1 MSKKRKFI
9 SMIVVVVIAISQL
22 FVLVQGASY
31 QPYWNV
37 EMPNWQTQVVLGSGE
52 KGNPDHQYTQISC
65 TGGTVNKI
73 TAIAQ
78 LANGSN
84 ISKNWVEIE
93 KNVTGGTAERIPHN
107 QYIGKG
113 TGMKVMAYQKNVLS
127 KTASGS
133 IWF

>member
-1 MSKKRKFI
+1 M
-9 SMIVVVVIAISQL
+9 
-22 FVLVQGASY
+22 
-31 QPYWNV
+31 
-37 EMPNWQTQVVLGSGE
+37 
-52 KGNPDHQYTQISC
+52 
-65 TGGTVNKI
+65 NKI

-78 LANGSN
+78 IANDSN
-84 ISKNWVEIE
+84 ISKNEVESE

-107 QYIGKG
+107 QYIGRG